1 MPRVR
6 IDPSIP
12 NQNAIRR
19 TKSIARAQSEESL
32 GQEIAHLSA
41 LDLKGLRS
49 RWQSVTGRQALPYL
63 PRHLLFAMIAYRIQ
77 ADVMG
82 DLDAE
87 TVRHL
92 KEIGSVRSS
101 IEAIPLTE
109 AFDRRRRE
117 LLPGTVL
124 KRAWNG
130 QTHRVTVV
138 DNVFCWEGRSY
149 DSLSKI
155 ARTITGTKWNGPRFF
170 GLRDKTLAEV
180 EE

>member
-1 MPRVR
+1 M
-6 IDPSIP
+6 
-12 NQNAIRR
+12 RR
-19 TKSIARAQSEESL
+19 AKSVARAQTEESL
-32 GQEIAHLSA
+32 GEEIAHLRD

-49 RWQSVTGRQALPYL
+49 RWQSVTGREAAHHL
-63 PRHLLFAMIAYRIQ
+63 PRHLLFAMIAYRMQ
-77 ADVMG
+77 ADVIG

-92 KEIGSVRSS
+92 KKIGSAQSS
-101 IEAIPLTE
+101 VEAIPLTE

-124 KRAWNG
+124 KREWNG
-130 QTHRVTVV
+130 QNHRVTVL
-138 DNVFCWEGRSY
+138 DNGFCWEGRSY

-170 GLRDKTLAEV
+170 GLRDKAQPR
-180 EE
+180 

>member
-1 MPRVR
+1 MR
-6 IDPSIP
+6 
-12 NQNAIRR
+12 Q
-19 TKSIARAQSEESL
+19 TKSVARAPTEESL
-32 GQEIAHLSA
+32 GGEIAHLRD
-41 LDLKGLRS
+41 LDLKGLHN
-49 RWQSVTGRQALPYL
+49 RWQSVTGREAAPHL

-92 KEIGSVRSS
+92 KKIGSARSTV
-101 IEAIPLTE
+101 EAIPLTE
-109 AFDRRRRE
+109 AFDLRRRE

-130 QTHRVTVV
+130 QNHRVTVV
-138 DNVFCWEGRSY
+138 DNGFCWEGRSY

-155 ARTITGTKWNGPRFF
+155 ARAITGTIWNGPRFF
-170 GLRDKTLAEV
+170 GLRDKTPAEV
-180 EE
+180 QE

>member
-1 MPRVR
+1 M
-6 IDPSIP
+6 
-12 NQNAIRR
+12 RR
-19 TKSIARAQSEESL
+19 TKSIARAPTEESL
-32 GQEIAHLSA
+32 AQEIAHLRD

-49 RWQSVTGRQALPYL
+49 RWRSVTGAEAAYHL

-92 KEIGSVRSS
+92 KKLGSARSS
-101 IEAIPLTE
+101 VEAIPLTE

-124 KRAWNG
+124 KREWNG
-130 QTHRVTVV
+130 QHHRVTVV
-138 DNVFCWEGRSY
+138 DNGFCWEGRRY
-149 DSLSKI
+149 ESLSKI
-155 ARTITGTKWNGPRFF
+155 AYAITGTKWNGPRFF
-170 GLRDKTLAEV
+170 GLRDKRPGEV
-180 EE
+180 KQQ

>member
-1 MPRVR
+1 M
-6 IDPSIP
+6 
-12 NQNAIRR
+12 RR
-19 TKSIARAQSEESL
+19 AKSVARAQTEESL
-32 GQEIAHLSA
+32 GEEIAHLRD

-49 RWQSVTGRQALPYL
+49 RWQSVTGREVAHHL

-82 DLDAE
+82 DLNAE

-92 KEIGSVRSS
+92 KKIGSALSS
-101 IEAIPLTE
+101 VEAIPLTE

-124 KRAWNG
+124 KREWNG
-130 QTHRVTVV
+130 QNHRVTVL
-138 DNVFCWEGRSY
+138 DNGFCWEGRSY

-155 ARTITGTKWNGPRFF
+155 ARAITGTKWNSPRFF
-170 GLRDKTLAEV
+170 GLRDKAQPR
-180 EE
+180 